1 MITVR
6 TQAGCAWTAVSSDAW
21 IRITAGTGT
30 GAGEVTYEVERNNGA
45 SRTGTV
51 SVGDARV
58 RVEQEG
64 GHPVRVSVEGPMSK
78 LTGSCPAL
86 TFTVGDRTVFTD
98 EGTRFKDG
106 CAALTDGTTV
116 KVDGEEAGS
125 GRVYATSVDA
135 R

>member
-1 MITVR
+1 MR